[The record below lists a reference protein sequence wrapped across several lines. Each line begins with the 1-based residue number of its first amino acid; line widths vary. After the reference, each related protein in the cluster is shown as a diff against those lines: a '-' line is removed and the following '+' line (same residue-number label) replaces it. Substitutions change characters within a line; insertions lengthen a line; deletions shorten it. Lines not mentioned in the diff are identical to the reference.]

1 MTHLGGKVRSS
12 GFLIPGSAPVSGT
25 PPQGQGGL
33 ASSRVYE
40 DSGGSFLSFSP
51 MIHPN
56 LAPIIA
62 PSAYARLN
70 LLNHCIFLEAF
81 KKENSGQG
89 LGGVQR
95 EVLFLK
101 RDIIKQVIARIVAA
115 DSTLD
120 LVNHGEPGREAPR
133 RAQ

>member
-1 MTHLGGKVRSS
+1 
-12 GFLIPGSAPVSGT
+12 
-25 PPQGQGGL
+25 
-33 ASSRVYE
+33 
-40 DSGGSFLSFSP
+40 
-51 MIHPN
+51 MIRPD
-56 LAPIIA
+56 LAPLIA

-70 LLNHCIFLEAF
+70 LLNHCLFLEAF
-81 KKENSGQG
+81 KEENSGRG

-101 RDIIKQVIARIVAA
+101 RDTIKQVIARIVAA

>member
-40 DSGGSFLSFSP
+40 DSGAVFEFLAYDPPQSRP
-51 MIHPN
+51 
-56 LAPIIA
+56 LIA

-81 KKENSGQG
+81 KEENSGQG